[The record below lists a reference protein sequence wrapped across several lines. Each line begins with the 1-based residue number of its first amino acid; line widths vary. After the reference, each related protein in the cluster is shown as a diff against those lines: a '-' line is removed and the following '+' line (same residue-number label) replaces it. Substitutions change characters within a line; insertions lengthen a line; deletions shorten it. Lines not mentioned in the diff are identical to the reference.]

1 MPLQN
6 IYIDDNGLKVGNNQ
20 LTVSG
25 NTVYIS
31 NTLVFGIGPSG
42 PYANGYGL
50 QSVFGT
56 GLPGTI
62 GPNLFGNSNIITLSA
77 NSPSPAWGAGAID
90 LRVGASGGRVGIT
103 FDSFV
108 NGPSDFGYIYFY
120 DDHPNYT
127 AGTSE
132 RGTLI
137 IGIQNDNALGG
148 ADDQVAIESS
158 GHIFLNPG
166 ISAVTGVTSWNQT
179 LGNLYV
185 GNNSVKYLV
194 AHEGYTGAMT
204 LRTSTLTVNGA
215 INAITKSFEIDHP
228 TKPGMRL
235 RYGSLEGPENGVYVR
250 GRLTGTNVIEMPDY
264 WTGLVDDTTYTVNLT
279 PVGSFQALY
288 VVSTEN
294 NQVTIGINGGAYNAI
309 DCYYTVF
316 AERKDVAKLVVEQ

>member
-42 PYANGYGL
+42 PYNTNSGYNPGGSAN
-50 QSVFGT
+50 F
-56 GLPGTI
+56 
-62 GPNLFGNSNIITLSA
+62 GPNQFGNNNIITLSA
-77 NSPSPAWGAGAID
+77 NSPPPFWGSGAID

-103 FDSFV
+103 FDSNV

-120 DDHPNYT
+120 DDLPNYS

-132 RGTLI
+132 RGTLL
-137 IGIQNDNALGG
+137 IGVQNDGLGG
-148 ADDQVAIESS
+148 ADDQIAIESS
-158 GHIFLNPG
+158 GNIMLNPG
-166 ISAVTGVTSWNQT
+166 LVGGGQGGLSSWSQS
-179 LGNLYV
+179 LGNLFV

-228 TKPGMRL
+228 TKPGKRL

-279 PVGSFQALY
+279 PIGSFQALY
-288 VVSTEN
+288 VVATEN
-294 NQVTIGINGGAYNAI
+294 NQVTIGINGSAYSAI
-309 DCYYTVF
+309 DCFYTVF
-316 AERKDVAKLVVEQ
+316 AERKDVAKLVVEE

>member
-42 PYANGYGL
+42 PYNTNSGYNPGGLAN
-50 QSVFGT
+50 F
-56 GLPGTI
+56 
-62 GPNLFGNSNIITLSA
+62 GPNQFGNNNIITLSA
-77 NSPSPAWGAGAID
+77 NSPPPSWGSGAID

-103 FDSFV
+103 FDSNV
-108 NGPSDFGYIYFY
+108 NAPSDFGYIYFY
-120 DDHPNYT
+120 DDLPNYS

-132 RGTLI
+132 RGTLV
-137 IGIQNDNALGG
+137 IGVQNDAAVGG
-148 ADDQVAIESS
+148 PDDQVVVESA
-158 GHIFLNPG
+158 GNLFLNPG
-166 ISAVTGVTSWNQT
+166 VSSFNLGVSSWNQT
-179 LGNLYV
+179 QGNLFV

-204 LRTSTLTVNGA
+204 LRTSTLTVNGS

-294 NQVTIGINGGAYNAI
+294 NQVTIGITGSAYNDI

>member
-42 PYANGYGL
+42 PYTGGY
-50 QSVFGT
+50 S
-56 GLPGTI
+56 PGFAAY
-62 GPNLFGNSNIITLSA
+62 GPGVYTNNNIITLAA
-77 NSPSPAWGAGAID
+77 NSPPPTWGGGAID
-90 LRVGASGGRVGIT
+90 LRVGTVGGRVGIT
-103 FDSFV
+103 FDSNV
-108 NGPSDFGYIYFY
+108 NGGSDVGYIYYY
-120 DDHPNYT
+120 DDHPNYS
-127 AGTSE
+127 AGSGE

-137 IGIQNDNALGG
+137 IGVQNDYAGGG
-148 ADDQVAIESS
+148 ADDQAAIESA
-158 GHIFLNPG
+158 GNIYINPG
-166 ISAVTGVTSWNQT
+166 STLGAGSTSWTQSQ
-179 LGNLYV
+179 GNLYV
-185 GNNSVKYLV
+185 GNNSIKYLV

-228 TKPGMRL
+228 TKPGKRL

-250 GRLTGTNVIEMPDY
+250 GRLTGTNIIELPDY
-264 WTGLVDDTTYTVNLT
+264 WTGLVDDTTFTVNLT

-288 VVSTEN
+288 VVATEN
-294 NQVTIGINGGAYNAI
+294 NQVTVGINGSAYSAI
-309 DCYYTVF
+309 DCFYTVF
-316 AERKDVAKLVVEQ
+316 AERKDVAKLVVEY

>member
-42 PYANGYGL
+42 PYANGYAP
-50 QSVFGT
+50 T
-56 GLPGTI
+56 GIPGY
-62 GPNLFGNSNIITLSA
+62 GPNLYGNNNIITLSA
-77 NSPSPAWGAGAID
+77 NSPNPFWGTGAID
-90 LRVGASGGRVGIT
+90 LRVGSPGGRIGIT
-103 FDSFV
+103 FDS
-108 NGPSDFGYIYFY
+108 NQNAGSDFGYIYYY
-120 DDHPNYT
+120 DNLQTYSGIA
-127 AGTSE
+127 AGE
-132 RGTLI
+132 AGVLL
-137 IGIQNDNALGG
+137 IGIQNDQAGG
-148 ADDQVAIESS
+148 AADDTVAIECP
-158 GHIFLNPG
+158 GNIYLNPG
-166 ISAVTGVTSWNQT
+166 MATDFRVGATSFTQSA
-179 LGNLYV
+179 GNLYV
-185 GNNSVKYLV
+185 GNNSVRYLV

-204 LRTSTLTVNGA
+204 LRTSTLTVNGS

-316 AERKDVAKLVVEQ
+316 AERKDVAKLVVEE

>member
-42 PYANGYGL
+42 PYNTNSGYNPIGL
-50 QSVFGT
+50 VN
-56 GLPGTI
+56 L
-62 GPNLFGNSNIITLSA
+62 GPNIYGNNNIITLSA
-77 NSPSPAWGAGAID
+77 NSPAPAWGTGAID
-90 LRVGASGGRVGIT
+90 LRVASPGGRIGIT
-103 FDSFV
+103 FDS
-108 NGPSDFGYIYFY
+108 NQNAGSDFGYIYYY
-120 DDHPNYT
+120 DNLQAYN
-127 AGTSE
+127 AGATGE
-132 RGTLI
+132 NGVLL
-137 IGIQNDNALGG
+137 IGIQNDIAAGG
-148 ADDQVAIESS
+148 SDDAVAIECP
-158 GHIFLNPG
+158 GNIYLNPG
-166 ISAVTGVTSWNQT
+166 MGVDFRVGATSFNQAA
-179 LGNLYV
+179 GNLYV

-279 PVGSFQALY
+279 PIGSFQALY
-288 VVSTEN
+288 VVATEY
-294 NQVTIGINGGAYNAI
+294 NQVTIGINGSAYSAI

>member
-42 PYANGYGL
+42 PYTGGYNPGFVAGL
-50 QSVFGT
+50 
-56 GLPGTI
+56 
-62 GPNLFGNSNIITLSA
+62 GPNINGNNNIITLAA
-77 NSPSPAWGAGAID
+77 NSPVPGWGAGAID
-90 LRVGASGGRVGIT
+90 MRVGVSGGRIGVT
-103 FDSFV
+103 FDSNV
-108 NGPSDFGYIYFY
+108 NGGSDCGYIYYY
-120 DDHPNYT
+120 DDLPNYS
-127 AGTSE
+127 AGSSE
-132 RGTLI
+132 RGTLL
-137 IGIQNDNALGG
+137 IGVQNDVAGTG
-148 ADDQVAIESS
+148 PDDQVAIESS
-158 GHIFLNPG
+158 GHIYLNPG
-166 ISAVTGVTSWNQT
+166 IGQNIAGSASWSQSF
-179 LGNLYV
+179 GNLFV

-204 LRTSTLTVNGA
+204 LRTSTLTVNGS

-279 PVGSFQALY
+279 PIGSFQALY

-294 NQVTIGINGGAYNAI
+294 NQVTIGINGSAYNAI

-316 AERKDVAKLVVEQ
+316 AERKDVAKLVVEE